1 LARRS
6 NRDLSPLTFIDK
18 GVIAVEDLQEEI
30 SLGDEEL
37 EAIMDNIRQL
47 DPQSIEKV
55 YSLFYRI
62 FELPLEP
69 SEKATLLRVEL
80 SKFLSEKVPTL
91 EKDLE
96 SLEKVAS
103 FSVFEKCLDLKSRLA
118 SMMQLKSQIDDSIHE
133 GALA

>member
-1 LARRS
+1 M
-6 NRDLSPLTFIDK
+6 
-18 GVIAVEDLQEEI
+18 EDLQEEI